1 MKNYNPNIEN
11 GVHTIRITLQQWDY
25 VGHII
30 QKMYGNCMGRDVL
43 DFEFYDIDDAPDN
56 DCKLKYHEDYD
67 YFTCVLKNEN
77 GDTLKCEGD
86 TDEMNDMIV
95 GIEIID
101 FCERKSEDEQRNP
114 F

>member
-30 QKMYGNCMGRDVL
+30 QKMYGDCKGRYVL
-43 DFEFYDIDDAPDN
+43 SFEFDDIDDNFDS
-56 DCKLKYHEDYD
+56 DCEFKYHEDYD
-67 YFTCVLKNEN
+67 YFTCVLKNES
-77 GDTLKCEGD
+77 GDTLECEGD
-86 TDEMNDMIV
+86 VDEMNDMIV

-101 FCERKSEDEQRNP
+101 FCEEG
-114 F
+114 